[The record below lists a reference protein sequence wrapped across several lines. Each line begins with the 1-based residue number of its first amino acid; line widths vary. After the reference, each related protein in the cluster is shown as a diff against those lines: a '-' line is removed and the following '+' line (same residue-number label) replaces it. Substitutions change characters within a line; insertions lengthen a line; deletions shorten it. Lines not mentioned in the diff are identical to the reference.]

1 MALLFTLCLVV
12 KFAQTDR
19 ERSIFMSK
27 AGSRLACSR
36 RSDSR
41 ARGKNSRRKKKRG
54 ETSREKGEGG
64 GEEREGGR
72 VLLLSPLSLF
82 LTRSPLTAALY
93 YLNVWNRL
101 DHASLN
107 DCRAPC
113 RGLPRGKFI
122 NLNAS

>member
-1 MALLFTLCLVV
+1 MALLFTLGLVV

-54 ETSREKGEGG
+54 ETSREKGG
-64 GEEREGGR
+64 GEGREGGR